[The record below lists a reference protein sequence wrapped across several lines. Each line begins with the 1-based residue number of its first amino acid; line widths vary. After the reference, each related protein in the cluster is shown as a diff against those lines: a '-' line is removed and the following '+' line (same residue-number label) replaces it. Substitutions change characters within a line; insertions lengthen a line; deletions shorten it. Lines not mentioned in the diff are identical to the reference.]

1 MVSKTKD
8 FSENPT
14 NTQKAAKNTIPL
26 YNNRNCG
33 KSVADFGCD
42 KLKIYLNKES
52 FAWKK
57 ERLKGWGQKTIT
69 TDSGTSDQFFYNPT
83 ALGFNLDISK
93 DQRSQEEYLTITTN
107 PSKIWH
113 PYKLVNDAD
122 IITEHLGKIENH
134 LRNDFSIELDM
145 ELAKVSRYDLAHN
158 IQLNHPLK
166 EYTGV
171 LDTFRPS
178 RQMSK
183 THSDSYYFSNKS
195 RQSILYNKE
204 QELIDNNI
212 LNIPNNLSRFEE
224 RLLNSSSVKTVYN
237 DNKLSTILTYT
248 HKNVEIF
255 NSYITKRLFRE
266 QKMPTL
272 KLDFGEFETIYQ
284 NCILQYGTKEG
295 HKKAVESF
303 GIHSIAKAENGIKF
317 FYDLID
323 KFQKKRTAFNMKKR
337 ADELLNIYNPFE
349 FNMDDNSFIT
359 LNRELRHKLLV
370 AA

>member
-14 NTQKAAKNTIPL
+14 NTEKPSKNTIPL

-33 KSVADFGCD
+33 NSVSDFGCD
-42 KLKIYLNKES
+42 KLKIYLIKEGYS
-52 FAWKK
+52 WKK

-69 TDSGTSDQFFYNPT
+69 TDSGTSDQFFYNPE

-93 DQRSQEEYLTITTN
+93 DQRTQEEYLTITTN
-107 PSKIWH
+107 PSKKIH
-113 PYKLVNDAD
+113 PYKLINDAD
-122 IITEHLGKIENH
+122 IITEQLGKIENH
-134 LRNDFSIELDM
+134 LRDKFSIELDM
-145 ELAKVSRYDLAHN
+145 ELAKVSRIDLAHN

-166 EYTGV
+166 EYTSV

-183 THSDSYYFSNKS
+183 THADSYYFSNKS
-195 RQSILYNKE
+195 RQSILYNKQ
-204 QELIDNNI
+204 QELIDNKI
-212 LNIPNNLSRFEE
+212 KNIPNNLSRFEE

-237 DNKLSTILTYT
+237 DNKLSTILMYT

-255 NSYITKRLFRE
+255 NSYITQRLFRQ
-266 QKMPTL
+266 QKIPTL
-272 KLDFGEFETIYQ
+272 KLDFGEFETIYE
-284 NCILQYGTKEG
+284 NCILQYGRKEG
-295 HKKAVESF
+295 HRIAIESF
-303 GIHSIAKAENGIKF
+303 GVHTLAKTENGIKF

-323 KFQKKRTAFNMKKR
+323 KYQEKRTAFNLKR
-337 ADELLNIYNPFE
+337 RVDKLLDIYDPVE
-349 FNMDDNSFIT
+349 FDINDNSFIT